1 MQKRLAALALFVL
14 VTIAAVGPIRS
25 YDYFWQ
31 LAAGHW
37 IADHHA
43 LPKSDPLTLASE
55 QKEWIDGEWLWQV
68 AAYVAHGFGGDE
80 AMSIYHALFVGA
92 IFAAAFLFTDT
103 DVGMALA
110 LCALAFA
117 GASDRL
123 GVRPATD
130 AALFTVVAIGL
141 LGARCAPLPRVAAY
155 AALTILWINVHP
167 SALLAPALAATAM
180 LIDVRRWI
188 AAAVSAVALLVNPYG
203 WKAIAAPFEL
213 SALIRK
219 GEFVNAEWLPSPF
232 AIFPLL
238 YITIAALVLVFI
250 ATKEKRANL
259 WRMAMFV
266 LLAALAVRYVR
277 NQGLYFAA
285 LPLLV
290 PPVRKLSRTLSM
302 GFAIAALVPLGWA
315 IQRYD
320 HGTGADP
327 MYFPLRAVAKLKSYA
342 LPGNIYNADQFGGL
356 LEWTFYPQR
365 RTLTD
370 GRNELFAAF
379 IAFDA
384 RARHDS
390 RAWHDMIARYD
401 LALSVD
407 EYAREKIE
415 VVDVQSNERRMLPAS
430 LVRYRRRDW
439 ALIAFDDVA
448 MVFARRDKF
457 SPEALAPIEY
467 RWLVPDDPHIRF
479 INDEVRNAA
488 RAEVARAKRE
498 LGDLNVVREL
508 EEGANAN

>member
-14 VTIAAVGPIRS
+14 VAIAALGPIRS

-37 IADHHA
+37 IVDHHA
-43 LPKSDPLTLASE
+43 LPKADPLALASE
-55 QKEWIDGEWLWQV
+55 QKEWIDGEWLWQA
-68 AAYVAHGFGGDE
+68 AAYVAHNAGGDQ

-92 IFAAAFLFTDT
+92 IFAVAFLFTESDI
-103 DVGMALA
+103 GIALA

-141 LGARCAPLPRVAAY
+141 LSSRWRYAPIAY

-167 SALLAPALAATAM
+167 SALLAPLLALIAM
-180 LIDVRRWI
+180 RWI
-188 AAAVSAVALLVNPYG
+188 AAGVSAVALLVNPYG

-232 AIFPLL
+232 ATFPLL
-238 YITIAALVLVFI
+238 YITIAALVLVFL

-315 IQRYD
+315 MQRYD
-320 HGTGADP
+320 HSTGADP
-327 MYFPLRAVAKLKSYA
+327 AYFPLRAVAKLKSYA
-342 LPGNIYNADQFGGL
+342 LPGNIYNVDQFGGL

-370 GRNELFAAF
+370 GRNELFAQF
-379 IAFDA
+379 IADDA
-384 RARHDS
+384 NAHRDS
-390 RAWHDMIARYD
+390 RAWHAMIARYD

-407 EYAREKIE
+407 EYAREKME

-457 SPEALAPIEY
+457 PAEVLERIEY

-508 EEGANAN
+508 EEGVNAN